1 MTDTCPPNNLLQQ
14 ATDALTNAYA
24 PYSNFPVGACFLGE
38 DEQLYTGCNV
48 ENAASPEGLC
58 AEAVAIGNMIANG
71 CRKIKA
77 ALVIIPGKRNI
88 TPCGGCR
95 QKLLEFCSKDTP
107 IYLCSTEG
115 KAQVTTISEL
125 MPLAFT
131 KDYL

>member
-1 MTDTCPPNNLLQQ
+1 MTTINPPDDLLQH
-14 ATDALTNAYA
+14 AMKAIENAYA
-24 PYSNFPVGACFLGE
+24 PYSNFPVGACLLG
-38 DEQLYTGCNV
+38 DDGQLYTGCNV
-48 ENAASPEGLC
+48 ENAASPEGQC
-58 AEAVAIGNMIANG
+58 AEATAIGNMVVNG
-71 CRKIKA
+71 CKQIKA

-95 QKLLEFCSKDTP
+95 QKLLEFCASDTP

-115 KAQVTTISEL
+115 EAQVTTIKEL